1 MTTETAGAETL
12 AVEENALAQD
22 ENSASSTEQ
31 QSEAENEG
39 DASPSGETDG
49 KAGEDAAAKVPE
61 WTQQRINELTRKRRE
76 AERRADKAERA
87 LKAAQGKDYSDLDYE
102 DQIAEKT
109 LQRTH
114 QHQAVSERE
123 TAQEL
128 ALEVYQARV
137 EAVQAQYPDYEQVA
151 HKGWEPTPA
160 MLEAI
165 LESEKGPELAY
176 HLGKNPAE
184 RSRIAALSPVG
195 QVRELGKLEGTISA
209 PKTQP
214 KTPPAP
220 VKPVTGINAGGAKDP
235 AKMSMSE
242 YIAWRKANP

>member
-1 MTTETAGAETL
+1 MNMETAGAETP
-12 AVEENALAQD
+12 AVQDNALAPD
-22 ENSASSTEQ
+22 DNSASSTEQ
-31 QSEAENEG
+31 QPDANEG

-49 KAGEDAAAKVPE
+49 KQADAAAEVPE
-61 WTQQRINELTRKRRE
+61 WVQNRINELTRKRRE
-76 AERRADKAERA
+76 AERRADKAE
-87 LKAAQGKDYSDLDYE
+87 KAARAAQSRDTSNLDYE

-109 LQRTH
+109 IRRT
-114 QHQAVSERE
+114 QESNAVSERE

-128 ALEVYQARV
+128 AREVYQARV

-151 HKGWEPTPA
+151 HRGWEPTPA

-165 LESEKGPELAY
+165 LESDMGPQIAY

-184 RSRIAALSPVG
+184 RARIANLSPVG
-195 QVRELGKLEGTISA
+195 QVRELGKLEGKISA

-242 YIAWRKANP
+242 YIKWREANP